1 MTQSTPSAITRLRRK
16 LEGELFGAMLAESIV
31 AAVPHRP
38 FTFTIP
44 TMLRPYCR
52 FHRGLLKQICRIA
65 HQCVSDFLRDAFGD
79 AGGVGNAVH
88 DGVPAIVM
96 AIHTF
101 GEYLDFHPHLHA
113 LVADGLFD
121 REGKFHVMRAGELTG
136 DLTQE
141 QRGTIDTLCA
151 GNHAALEQLFRARVI
166 AFLVEARLLPVDRAR
181 MLRGWVHSGFQVHQ
195 SRRIAPNECQDMQR
209 LAQYIVR
216 NPFSIAKMQVNRSG
230 DSILY
235 RSGMNAK
242 IKRNFQVF
250 SACDFIAAITQH
262 IPDKRFQMVRYYG
275 WYSNK
280 MRGQRRKRAEEAACE
295 SAAAAQQGCG
305 ALASAAVE
313 IIEHRAIRPRRIP
326 SRSWREL
333 IKKVWEV
340 DPLLCPTCHHEMRI
354 VSLINDAQIIERI
367 LRHVGMW
374 ASELWNNGVRIAPST
389 GPPAGGIIECGQ
401 LVIEPWLDDPM
412 PDYDSNPP
420 LWQV

>member
-1 MTQSTPSAITRLRRK
+1 
-16 LEGELFGAMLAESIV
+16 
-31 AAVPHRP
+31 
-38 FTFTIP
+38 
-44 TMLRPYCR
+44 
-52 FHRGLLKQICRIA
+52 
-65 HQCVSDFLRDAFGD
+65 VSDFLRDAFGD
-79 AGGVGNAVH
+79 AGGVGNAAH

-121 REGKFHVMRAGELTG
+121 CEGKFHVMRAGELAGERVGEITRER
-136 DLTQE
+136 TQD
-141 QRGTIDTLCA
+141 QRGTTDALCA

-166 AFLVEARLLPVDRAR
+166 AFLVEVGLLPLDRAR

-195 SRRIAPNECQDMQR
+195 SRRIAPNECQDMER

-216 NPFSIAKMQVNRSG
+216 NPFSVSKMQVNRSG

-280 MRGQRRKRAEEAACE
+280 MRGQRRKREEEAQEEAARK
-295 SAAAAQQGCG
+295 SAATAEQGCG
-305 ALASAAVE
+305 AKGNAAIE
-313 IIEHRAIRPRRIP
+313 IIEHLAPKARRIP

-340 DPLLCPTCHHEMRI
+340 DPLLCPQCHHEMRI

-367 LRHVGMW
+367 LRHVGSGGVDQW
-374 ASELWNNGVRIAPST
+374 VDEVCNHGVRIAPST
-389 GPPAGGIIECGQ
+389 GPPVEESVAVSGIFDRGQ

-412 PDYDSNPP
+412 PDDDCG
-420 LWQV
+420 L